1 MLQKL
6 QNKTDVNDEGVDHS
20 SVNFK
25 PYTLSLEES
34 RKYCENIVVIVPEL
48 LSSPFLRKRKITHK
62 KKKKSFLQKQCR
74 EIQVFHLILKALC
87 RILGYMTFTIFLLQT
102 SGAPL

>member
-48 LSSPFLRKRKITHK
+48 LSSPFLRKRKITHTK
-62 KKKKSFLQKQCR
+62 KKKKFPTETVQR
-74 EIQVFHLILKALC
+74 D
-87 RILGYMTFTIFLLQT
+87 T
-102 SGAPL
+102 SISPYFKSPL

>member
-62 KKKKSFLQKQCR
+62 KKKKFPTETVQR
-74 EIQVFHLILKALC
+74 D
-87 RILGYMTFTIFLLQT
+87 T
-102 SGAPL
+102 SISPYFKSPL

>member
-62 KKKKSFLQKQCR
+62 KKKKKVSYRNSAERYK
-74 EIQVFHLILKALC
+74 
-87 RILGYMTFTIFLLQT
+87 YFTLF
-102 SGAPL
+102 